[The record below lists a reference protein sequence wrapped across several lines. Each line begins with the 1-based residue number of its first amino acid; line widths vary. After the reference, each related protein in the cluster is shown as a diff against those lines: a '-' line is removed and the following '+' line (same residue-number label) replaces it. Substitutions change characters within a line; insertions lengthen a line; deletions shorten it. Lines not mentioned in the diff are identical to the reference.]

1 MRPDEPQDPQRAS
14 CGQDTLL
21 RTRVDPCGVCGGAS
35 TCVGCDGV
43 PHSNVTEDACG
54 VCGGDNTTCAGCDGE
69 PNSGLVLDACDVCGG
84 DGICRRAFRV
94 TEPMAFAGGA
104 SASSIQAVVAAMLSL
119 PTRDVVV
126 EIVALAQQ
134 VSQAVQLPG
143 AASDFNGTAARLE
156 LEQAVMGMLAQSGAD
171 ASAAEVRA
179 PPAPCPHWIRRAFS
193 SHTRVC
199 VRTGAGALRA

>member
-1 MRPDEPQDPQRAS
+1 M
-14 CGQDTLL
+14 
-21 RTRVDPCGVCGGAS
+21 
-35 TCVGCDGV
+35 

-171 ASAAEVRA
+171 TSAAEVRA
-179 PPAPCPHWIRRAFS
+179 PCPLPPLDPPGVS
-193 SHTRVC
+193 SRHLARVVC
-199 VRTGAGALRA
+199 TGAGALRA

>member
-1 MRPDEPQDPQRAS
+1 MAKRDPS
-14 CGQDTLL
+14 
-21 RTRVDPCGVCGGAS
+21 
-35 TCVGCDGV
+35 
-43 PHSNVTEDACG
+43 
-54 VCGGDNTTCAGCDGE
+54 
-69 PNSGLVLDACDVCGG
+69 
-84 DGICRRAFRV
+84 
-94 TEPMAFAGGA
+94 GA

-171 ASAAEVRA
+171 TSAAEVRA
-179 PPAPCPHWIRRAFS
+179 PAPCPSLDPPCVS
-193 SHTRVC
+193 SHARVC